1 MTAPAGLRRS
11 EAAGLAVGLA
21 LSALALGL
29 ALSWSGWK
37 PLTAAFAGADLNLLL
52 PAALLHLVSLGARA
66 SSWNVILARRAGFR
80 RTFATLCEG
89 YLMNNVL
96 PGRLGE
102 LGRSFLLGRR
112 PGLTPAMVLAS
123 IVIERMY
130 DLGLALVLLIALW
143 PLVVDAPWAVR
154 AATFGAIALA
164 AGAVFAVLALRSPA
178 RIDAWLSRLP
188 GGGGGL
194 RWRRIWQNV
203 QSGLQTLSR
212 PRPFLVSLLWMA
224 FGWGLAGI
232 EYWLVLTAF
241 VPGAPLAWA
250 FLALAVSA
258 LSAGVPSA
266 PGSVGI
272 FEAAAVAALTSVA
285 VPASSALAF
294 ALTIHG
300 LTLGLS
306 SILGAIALAGEG
318 ETLLGVWRAARA
330 RLRSA

>member
-37 PLTAAFAGADLNLLL
+37 PLTAAFASANLNLLL
-52 PAALLHLVSLGARA
+52 PAALIHLVSLGARA
-66 SSWNVILARRAGFR
+66 ASWNVILARRAGFR

-89 YLMNNVL
+89 YLMNNIL
-96 PGRLGE
+96 PGRVGE

-154 AATFGAIALA
+154 AATFAAILLA
-164 AGAVFAVLALRSPA
+164 AGAVFAVIALRSPA
-178 RIDAWLSRLP
+178 RVDAWLSRLP
-188 GGGGGL
+188 GGGV
-194 RWRRIWQNV
+194 RWRSIWLNV

-212 PRPFLVSLLWMA
+212 PRPFAVSLLWMA

-232 EYWLVLTAF
+232 EYWLVLMAF

-250 FLALAVSA
+250 LLALAVSA

-272 FEAAAVAALTSVA
+272 FEAAAVAALAAVA

-294 ALTIHG
+294 ALTAHG
-300 LTLGLS
+300 VTLVLT

>member
-1 MTAPAGLRRS
+1 VTAPAGLRRS
-11 EAAGLAVGLA
+11 EVAGLAVGLG

-37 PLTAAFAGADLNLLL
+37 PLTAAFARADLNLLL
-52 PAALLHLVSLGARA
+52 PAALLHLVSLAARA
-66 SSWNVILARRAGFR
+66 TSWHVILARRAGFGR
-80 RTFATLCEG
+80 VFATLCEG
-89 YLMNNVL
+89 YLMNNLL
-96 PGRLGE
+96 PGRVGE

-123 IVIERMY
+123 IVVERMY

-154 AATFGAIALA
+154 AAAFGAIFLA

-178 RIDAWLSRLP
+178 RVDAWLSRLP
-188 GGGGGL
+188 GGGE
-194 RWRRIWQNV
+194 RWRRVWKNV
-203 QSGLQTLSR
+203 QAGLQILSR
-212 PRPFLVSLLWMA
+212 PRPFAVSLLWMA

-258 LSAGVPSA
+258 LSAGIPSA

-272 FEAAAVAALTSVA
+272 FEAAAVAALTSVG

-300 LTLGLS
+300 LTVGLTS
-306 SILGAIALAGEG
+306 TLGAIALAGEG
-318 ETLLGVWRAARA
+318 ETLLGVWRSARA